1 MTDLDR
7 PDFKAWIMD
16 LAHRARHLQPEAKPE
31 PTAGPPPDTYRDQ
44 QGRVFVRLQRPAVAF
59 GFPEDVPDVA
69 MPRNACRPLGYL
81 TTGGMTLPRGS
92 VVHISGPGSLA
103 VAYRY
108 ARDLAAAKLGPVAY
122 VSAASLPG
130 EYHTA
135 QTHRTEPVIVL
146 GDVADIIGRARLH
159 HVTEALLRAR
169 VDRRTC
175 VIVGAHIPPLDRR
188 SPEWGR
194 LDEALDLYSGRR
206 IVL

>member
-16 LAHRARHLQPEAKPE
+16 LAHRARHLQPEPQE
-31 PTAGPPPDTYRDQ
+31 PKAPPPDLYRDKD
-44 QGRVFVRLQRPAVAF
+44 GRVWHRRPAPAVAC
-59 GFPEDVPDVA
+59 GFPDGVPDAEV
-69 MPRNACRPLGYL
+69 PRTACRPLGYL
-81 TTGGMTLPRGS
+81 TTGGMSLPRGS